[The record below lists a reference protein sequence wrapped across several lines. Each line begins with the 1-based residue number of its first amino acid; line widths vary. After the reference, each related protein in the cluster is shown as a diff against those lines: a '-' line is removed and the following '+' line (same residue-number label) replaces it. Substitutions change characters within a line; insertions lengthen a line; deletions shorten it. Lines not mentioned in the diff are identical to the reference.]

1 VSQLKRSSGRP
12 ASTAEGGGQ
21 AVKLILDAAEWL
33 FAEHG
38 ISAVSNRQIGAA
50 AGQGNTSAVGY
61 YFGSKDELI
70 RALIRRFE
78 EEAAVRRDAMLSQL
92 GNSPELRD
100 WIMCL
105 VLPYTDNLAARK
117 PPTWYA
123 RLNAQINADPVLRAI
138 SLEEANTASYQQVIV
153 GLEGAAP
160 ELPAAVRQERV
171 KLAGH
176 LIVQACADYESS
188 LADGVPVRGRTWRKI
203 GSALVDALAGFWSAS
218 VAGHPVSG

>member
-1 VSQLKRSSGRP
+1 MSQLKRSSGRP
-12 ASTAEGGGQ
+12 ASTAEGAGQ
-21 AVKLILDAAEWL
+21 AGKLILDAAEWL

-78 EEAAVRRDAMLSQL
+78 EEVSVLRGAMLSQL

-100 WIMCL
+100 WIGCL

-117 PPTWYA
+117 PPSWYA
-123 RLNAQINADPVLRAI
+123 RLNAQIKADPGLREM
-138 SLEEANTASYQQVIV
+138 SLEEAATPSYRQVIA
-153 GLEGAAP
+153 GLEQAAP
-160 ELPAAVRQERV
+160 ELPAAVRDERV

-203 GSALVDALAGFWSAS
+203 GAALVDALAGFWSA
-218 VAGHPVSG
+218 PVSG